1 MLQVRNLQ
9 VDYDGVTALH
19 DVSFEVRQGEIVT
32 IVGSNGAGKTTI
44 LKTILG
50 ICRPRSGEVR
60 FEEEALATL
69 PTHQIVRRGIAYVPE
84 GRRLFGRLTVRDNLM
99 MGAISR
105 PFTAG
110 SEQDLQGVYEIF
122 PILAERQTQ
131 KAGTLSGGEQQM
143 LAIAR
148 GLMFKP
154 KLLMLDEPSLGLMP
168 KYVTTVFRVVGEVNR
183 RGVTVVLVE
192 QKVREALRL
201 ASRGY
206 VLQTGRTVMEGTG
219 EELLGSDLVKRAYL
233 GM

>member
-1 MLQVRNLQ
+1 MLQVKNLQ

-19 DVSFEVRQGEIVT
+19 DVSFEVKQGEIVT

-122 PILAERQTQ
+122 PILAERQAQ

-168 KYVTTVFRVVGEVNR
+168 KYVTTVFRVVEEVNR

>member
-1 MLQVRNLQ
+1 MLRVRNLR

-19 DVSFEVRQGEIVT
+19 DVSFEVRQGEVIT

-44 LKTILG
+44 LKAILG
-50 ICRPRSGEVR
+50 ICRPRSGEVL
-60 FEEEALATL
+60 FEDEPLISL

-105 PFTAG
+105 RFTVAT
-110 SEQDLQGVYEIF
+110 EQDLQGVYEIF
-122 PILAERQTQ
+122 PILEERQNQ

-148 GLMFKP
+148 GLMFRP

-168 KYVTTVFRVVGEVNR
+168 KYVTTVFKVIEEVNR

-219 EELLGSDLVKRAYL
+219 EELLGSELVKRAYL